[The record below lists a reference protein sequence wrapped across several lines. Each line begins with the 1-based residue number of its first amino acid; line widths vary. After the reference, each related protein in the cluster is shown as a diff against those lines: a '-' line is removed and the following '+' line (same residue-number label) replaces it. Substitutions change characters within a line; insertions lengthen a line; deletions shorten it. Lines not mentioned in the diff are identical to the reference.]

1 MWASASQLV
10 DEQPRDLSEAGKGA
24 SPAKLLEH
32 AGDLS
37 TCLST
42 SEAQTV
48 SIPEVTMP
56 KVTEAALGTKLGRK
70 KREERR
76 GACLVGVGIC
86 SALPHPC
93 THAI

>member
-1 MWASASQLV
+1 MWASASQPV
-10 DEQPRDLSEAGKGA
+10 DEQPWDLSEAGKGA

-48 SIPEVTMP
+48 SIPEVTIL
-56 KVTEAALGTKLGRK
+56 KATEAAQGTKLGRK
-70 KREERR
+70 KRGERR
-76 GACLVGVGIC
+76 GAGVGTC

-93 THAI
+93 AHTT